1 MNIFIGGSAREEID
15 EKYKIEAE
23 KLGKLLSKTE
33 HKIYC
38 CASTFGVIGKI
49 YSQID
54 KNKVRTAVP
63 KAHLG
68 YDDIDKERIT
78 VITET
83 INERTDYLLKNSD
96 VCIFL
101 PGRIGTIYEIMSS
114 IETKRAHEH
123 NCKIIIVNLFG
134 YFDELIKMFDKTY
147 KENFASIKDKNT
159 YTIINKIEELDLINL
174 K

>member
-1 MNIFIGGSAREEID
+1 MEVKKQNLNDITIIG
-15 EKYKIEAE
+15 
-23 KLGKLLSKTE
+23 LLLIGVALVIS
-33 HKIYC
+33 IYLLILFR
-38 CASTFGVIGKI
+38 TFT
-49 YSQID
+49 D
-54 KNKVRTAVP
+54 
-63 KAHLG
+63 
-68 YDDIDKERIT
+68 
-78 VITET
+78 T

-101 PGRIGTIYEIMSS
+101 PGGIGTIYEIMSS